1 MGNRKSLFS
10 SHLYELFFKSQEGQF
25 NLETTP
31 GFPELATR
39 IGLSTLHPTPGSLAV
54 LRSLG
59 LRARRG
65 CGLAG
70 GGGSYVGLAP
80 WQVGESPD
88 APVGERME
96 AENSGK
102 SLASTSPGIE
112 THTL

>member
-1 MGNRKSLFS
+1 MGNRKPLFS

-54 LRSLG
+54 PRSLG

-70 GGGSYVGLAP
+70 GGGGSHVGLAP

-88 APVGERME
+88 APRGR
-96 AENSGK
+96 ENG
-102 SLASTSPGIE
+102 G
-112 THTL
+112 